1 MQLEHLLGNERFK
14 KALAPFFKENFPQ
27 SVILEGPPGTGKK
40 TAAYDIARNLMCTG
54 PQPPCGR
61 CGACVRMAAG
71 SHPDYQVFNQEGGN
85 IRVDDIRQVRKLSF
99 IRPSEAR
106 QKVFVING
114 AGNMNP
120 QAQNALLKVL
130 EEPQETVFLLL
141 CEQAGQLL
149 QTFRSRCVRFAVEEL
164 SEEQIRQ
171 ELQRRMPEADPAAVQ
186 AAAQRSGGSLGRG
199 LCRLENGPD
208 KGEELASRF
217 LAALSH
223 GELAVLE
230 ACLEVAKLSRAEY
243 TQFCNES
250 CLQLCELAKQDPAA
264 EWAMPL
270 YGYLRE
276 LSARAEGNA
285 SVSAMSGALSAFCGQ
300 LLFARG

>member
-1 MQLEHLLGNERFK
+1 MYRPTAPLRPLRRLCADGRRF
-14 KALAPFFKENFPQ
+14 
-27 SVILEGPPGTGKK
+27 
-40 TAAYDIARNLMCTG
+40 
-54 PQPPCGR
+54 
-61 CGACVRMAAG
+61 
-71 SHPDYQVFNQEGGN
+71 HPDYQVFNQEGGN

-149 QTFRSRCVRFAVEEL
+149 QTVRSRCVRFAVEEL

-186 AAAQRSGGSLGRG
+186 AAAQRSERLFGAGALPAGKRPGRRGRIGEPVFGGLEPRRTGCAGSLPGGGQALPGRIH
-199 LCRLENGPD
+199 P
-208 KGEELASRF
+208 
-217 LAALSH
+217 
-223 GELAVLE
+223 VL
-230 ACLEVAKLSRAEY
+230 
-243 TQFCNES
+243 Q
-250 CLQLCELAKQDPAA
+250 
-264 EWAMPL
+264 
-270 YGYLRE
+270 
-276 LSARAEGNA
+276 
-285 SVSAMSGALSAFCGQ
+285 
-300 LLFARG
+300 

>member
-1 MQLEHLLGNERFK
+1 M
-14 KALAPFFKENFPQ
+14 
-27 SVILEGPPGTGKK
+27 
-40 TAAYDIARNLMCTG
+40 
-54 PQPPCGR
+54 
-61 CGACVRMAAG
+61 
-71 SHPDYQVFNQEGGN
+71 
-85 IRVDDIRQVRKLSF
+85 
-99 IRPSEAR
+99 
-106 QKVFVING
+106 
-114 AGNMNP
+114 
-120 QAQNALLKVL
+120 
-130 EEPQETVFLLL
+130 
-141 CEQAGQLL
+141 
-149 QTFRSRCVRFAVEEL
+149 RFAVEEL